1 MYKVG
6 WFWLF
11 TNFSEIKSPRRNLPA
26 KRSCSDPE
34 VRGGLVH
41 GLPLVQVLMPPCQKM
56 LKLPEIQYAAAQIF
70 SWDGWLPV
78 NVKEYLSPFRDHLVA
93 NLCLR
98 TNGKFLAVIMLY
110 WKLSE
115 SRLTFVESSP
125 KALQMLSESRLT
137 FVETPSKADWLSE
150 CSPKAGALKALQ
162 KLSES
167 RLTFVE
173 SPLWN
178 KLTFVESPQKPLK
191 ARKSR
196 HLFKV
201 LRQSCPTSAT
211 LGEDWRPAIL
221 KTGLE
226 GP

>member
-41 GLPLVQVLMPPCQKM
+41 GLPLVQVLMPPCQ
-56 LKLPEIQYAAAQIF
+56 KLPEIQYAAAQIF

-110 WKLSE
+110 WKLSG
-115 SRLTFVESSP
+115 
-125 KALQMLSESRLT
+125 SRLT

-201 LRQSCPTSAT
+201 LRQSCPTSTT

>member
-115 SRLTFVESSP
+115 CRLTFVESSP
-125 KALQMLSESRLT
+125 KALQM
-137 FVETPSKADWLSE
+137 
-150 CSPKAGALKALQ
+150 
-162 KLSES
+162 LSES

-211 LGEDWRPAIL
+211 LGENWRPAIL
-221 KTGLE
+221 KTGLK

>member
-110 WKLSE
+110 WKLSG
-115 SRLTFVESSP
+115 
-125 KALQMLSESRLT
+125 SRLT

-162 KLSES
+162 KLSGKQTDICS
-167 RLTFVE
+167 
-173 SPLWN
+173 
-178 KLTFVESPQKPLK
+178 KPSLK
-191 ARKSR
+191 QADFRWKPSKAFKS
-196 HLFKV
+196 
-201 LRQSCPTSAT
+201 T
-211 LGEDWRPAIL
+211 
-221 KTGLE
+221 
-226 GP
+226 